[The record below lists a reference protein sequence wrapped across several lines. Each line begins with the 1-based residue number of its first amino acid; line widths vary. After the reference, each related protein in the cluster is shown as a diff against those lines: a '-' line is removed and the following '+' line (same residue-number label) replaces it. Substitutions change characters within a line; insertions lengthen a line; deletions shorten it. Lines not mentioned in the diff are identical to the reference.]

1 MATPTV
7 VQAKSNQTV
16 ATSTAVTITTT
27 AGNLLVAIAYSDL
40 SSSNTF
46 TITDS
51 AGQTW
56 TNVPNTPFGVGNGR
70 MQMWYRPNS
79 ASVTS
84 VTVTQSGGT
93 GTLPV
98 VVYEINGAASSTPF
112 DANASNAA
120 TSSNSATGTLLGSGT
135 LSTNNAN
142 DILIYGVGEN
152 ANTSGWTAGSGYTIA
167 TGGSISSGRAAMQSQ
182 GVSATQSNGTTTMSW
197 TTAGADRLGIF
208 AAFAD
213 TNQAALITVIG
224 DDGEQ
229 FRGVPPSPS
238 ILVADDWLP
247 LVPQPPLFEWDES
260 QRWQLS
266 RDFRVSL
273 TTGEEDTSFLPIIP
287 KIIYDDD
294 SSRSFETPSKQED
307 EPWHTFFSIP
317 TPPPNFGWDDWDW
330 SRDYSTARLGGPPE
344 AEPFDF
350 ALPLVP
356 STGWFDESQ
365 QMYGLTGLSAL
376 VVLDEFVNAPAG
388 SIQFGP
394 APLGRSARFGFSIS
408 AFR

>member
-1 MATPTV
+1 M
-7 VQAKSNQTV
+7 
-16 ATSTAVTITTT
+16 
-27 AGNLLVAIAYSDL
+27 
-40 SSSNTF
+40 
-46 TITDS
+46 
-51 AGQTW
+51 
-56 TNVPNTPFGVGNGR
+56 
-70 MQMWYRPNS
+70 
-79 ASVTS
+79 
-84 VTVTQSGGT
+84 
-93 GTLPV
+93 PV

>member
-40 SSSNTF
+40 GSGATF

-51 AGQTW
+51 VGQTW
-56 TNVPNTPFGVGNGR
+56 TTVPNTPFGVGNGR

-84 VTVTQSGGT
+84 VTVTASGS

-98 VVYEINGAASSTPF
+98 VVYEINGAATGTPF

-120 TSSNSATGTLLGSGT
+120 TSSNSATGASLGSGT

-273 TTGEEDTSFLPIIP
+273 TTGEEDMGLLPVVP
-287 KIIYDDD
+287 KIVYDDD
-294 SSRSFETPSKQED
+294 ASRSFETRSKQED
-307 EPWHTFFSIP
+307 
-317 TPPPNFGWDDWDW
+317 
-330 SRDYSTARLGGPPE
+330 
-344 AEPFDF
+344 
-350 ALPLVP
+350 
-356 STGWFDESQ
+356 
-365 QMYGLTGLSAL
+365 
-376 VVLDEFVNAPAG
+376 
-388 SIQFGP
+388 
-394 APLGRSARFGFSIS
+394 
-408 AFR
+408 